1 MSSTPSNDR
10 LENAETHVG
19 DGAHAADDIFAAAGV
34 DDAAPRARR
43 TRKKRPAA
51 HRREKAVPSHSADAG
66 EPNDRLREHAAEVI
80 AATRERIVERPLQ
93 AVLIAAAAGA
103 FAALLLGA
111 GRR

>member
-1 MSSTPSNDR
+1 MSSTPSDDR
-10 LENAETHVG
+10 SENPAGRT
-19 DGAHAADDIFAAAGV
+19 ADDIFAAAGV
-34 DDAAPRARR
+34 DTDAPSARR
-43 TRKKRPAA
+43 SRGARKKPSSRRDRKKAA
-51 HRREKAVPSHSADAG
+51 SSNPHADAS
-66 EPNDRLREHAAEVI
+66 EPNDRLREHAADVL

>member
-1 MSSTPSNDR
+1 MSSDPSSDR
-10 LENAETHVG
+10 IEPA
-19 DGAHAADDIFAAAGV
+19 DDSARMADDIFAAAGV
-34 DDAAPRARR
+34 DATTPRARR
-43 TRKKRPAA
+43 ARRKRPAPPPVDTPA
-51 HRREKAVPSHSADAG
+51 SPAPDFTETLDP
-66 EPNDRLREHAAEVI
+66 EDRLREHASELL